1 MYRLKINIAQRDWSN
16 FTSNFNNNILLL
28 NYEVVSY
35 ALELYTNQKTVEET
49 INQIN
54 EYEKFNSFKKMLCT
68 DLVIDKVKSTL
79 KKPKP
84 TALQKPSPRNF
95 AITYDIDNS
104 HNQYFKMTS
113 DYKLLTID
121 IETKEVSHYLIM
133 QMLDNLKKV
142 QWPKQI
148 GDKNLLRGYHYW
160 NDETKESIEFG
171 GTNPFIVVP
180 KTTIFLNMAKETHTQ
195 SVVNTDDAHLF

>member
-16 FTSNFNNNILLL
+16 FTSNFNNNVLLL
-28 NYEVVSY
+28 NYEVLNY
-35 ALELYTNQKTVEET
+35 ALEIYAKQKTVEET
-49 INQIN
+49 INEIN
-54 EYEKFNSFKKMLCT
+54 EYEKFNSFKKMLCI
-68 DLVIDKVKSTL
+68 DLVVDKVKSTL
-79 KKPKP
+79 KKPKS
-84 TALQKPSPRNF
+84 TALQKPTPRNF

-113 DYKLLTID
+113 DYKSLTID
-121 IETKEVSHYLIM
+121 IETKEVSHHLLI
-133 QMLDNLKKV
+133 QMLDNLKRV

-160 NDETKESIEFG
+160 NDETKESIESG
-171 GTNPFIVVP
+171 GTNPFVVVP
-180 KTTIFLNMAKETHTQ
+180 KTNIFLNMTKETHSQ

>member
-54 EYEKFNSFKKMLCT
+54 EYEKFNSFKKMLCI

-84 TALQKPSPRNF
+84 AALQKPSPRNF

-180 KTTIFLNMAKETHTQ
+180 KTTIFLNIAKETHTQ